1 MSERAPVMKTIF
13 AGLLLA
19 AGIAAPV
26 AAQNYPL
33 KPILV
38 ISPVQAGSAGDTTL
52 RLVTQVMSRN
62 MGQQLL
68 VENTTGAAGI
78 IGAQRLARAVPDG
91 YTIGGISDSTVTY
104 VPILQ
109 KRSDFDALSL
119 FEPVS
124 LLSVSTWVLVAH
136 PSLPV
141 RNVREFVAL
150 AKAQS
155 RRIDYASAGVGG
167 SHHLAMEMFSA
178 TAGIKLNHVPYR
190 GATQA
195 AVDVQAGHVPVMF
208 SALAV
213 VLGPI
218 QAGRLR
224 VLGVAS
230 ESRTALLPGTPTIA
244 ESGVAGFAFATW
256 TGLFAPRGTPK
267 PLVDRLAAE
276 VVNALNDPEL
286 RAKMQ
291 SMGGNPQPSTPAE
304 LAERIRQITA
314 KMLKVIQD
322 AKITAE

>member
-1 MSERAPVMKTIF
+1 MKPIARGFFCAAVF
-13 AGLLLA
+13 AL
-19 AGIAAPV
+19 PV
-26 AAQNYPL
+26 AAQNYPV
-33 KPILV
+33 KPVLV

-52 RLVTQVMSRN
+52 RLVMQKMSVN

-68 VENTTGAAGI
+68 VENTVGAAGI

-109 KRSDFDALSL
+109 KRTDFDALNL

-124 LLSVSTWVLVAH
+124 LISVSTWVLVAH

-150 AKAQS
+150 AKGQL
-155 RRIDYASAGVGG
+155 RHMDYASAGVGG
-167 SHHLAMEMFSA
+167 SHHVVTEMFNAA
-178 TAGIKLNHVPYR
+178 TGIKLNHVPYR

-195 AVDVQAGHVPVMF
+195 VVDVQAGHVPVMF
-208 SALAV
+208 SALAA
-213 VLGPI
+213 VLAPV

-230 ESRTALLPGTPTIA
+230 ENRTPLLPEVPTIA
-244 ESGVAGFAFATW
+244 ESGVPGYAFSTW
-256 TGLFAPRGTPK
+256 TGLFAPRNTPK

-276 VVNALNDPEL
+276 VASALKDPAL
-286 RAKMQ
+286 REKLQ

-314 KMLKVIQD
+314 KMRKVIQD
-322 AKITAE
+322 AGITGE

>member
-1 MSERAPVMKTIF
+1 MTHKILV
-13 AGLLLA
+13 LLGA
-19 AGIAAPV
+19 AACMPA
-26 AAQNYPL
+26 AAQTYPS
-33 KPILV
+33 KAILV

-52 RLVTQVMSRN
+52 RLVTQKLSQN
-62 MGQQLL
+62 IGQQLL

-78 IGAQRLARAVPDG
+78 VGAQRLARAAPDG

-109 KRSDFDALSL
+109 KRNDFDALTL

-124 LLSVSTWVLVAH
+124 LVSSSTWVLIAH

-141 RNVREFVAL
+141 RSVREFIAL
-150 AKAQS
+150 AKPQSPPSSSS
-155 RRIDYASAGVGG
+155 RRLDYASAGLGG
-167 SHHLAMEMFSA
+167 SHHVVMEMFNAA
-178 TAGIKLNHVPYR
+178 TGIKLNHVPYR

-218 QAGRLR
+218 HAGRLR
-224 VLGVAS
+224 ALGIAND
-230 ESRTALLPGTPTIA
+230 SRTPLLPEIPTIA
-244 ESGVAGFAFATW
+244 ESGVAGFTFSTW

-267 PLVDRLAAE
+267 MVIDRLNSE
-276 VVNALNDPEL
+276 VVKAVADQTLRGKIQAL
-286 RAKMQ
+286 
-291 SMGGNPQPSTPAE
+291 GGNPQASTPTE
-304 LAERIRQITA
+304 LANLIRRTTD

-322 AKITAE
+322 AKITIE

>member
-1 MSERAPVMKTIF
+1 MKLRTF
-13 AGLLLA
+13 GALLA
-19 AGIAAPV
+19 SGFALSA
-26 AAQNYPL
+26 AAQTYPA
-33 KPILV
+33 KSILV

-52 RLVTQVMSRN
+52 RLVTQKMAQN

-78 IGAQRLARAVPDG
+78 IGAQRLARAAPDG

-109 KRSDFDALSL
+109 KRNDFDPLTA

-124 LLSVSTWVLVAH
+124 LVSSSTWVLIVH

-141 RNVREFVAL
+141 KSVREFVAL
-150 AKAQS
+150 AQS
-155 RRIDYASAGVGG
+155 QPRRLDYASAGLGG
-167 SHHLAMEMFSA
+167 SHHVVMEMFNAA
-178 TAGIKLNHVPYR
+178 TGIQLNHVPYR

-218 QAGRLR
+218 QGGRLR
-224 VLGVAS
+224 ALGIAN
-230 ESRTALLPGTPTIA
+230 EKRTPLLPAVPTIA
-244 ESGVAGFAFATW
+244 EAGIAGFTFSTW

-267 PLVDRLAAE
+267 PIVDRLNAE
-276 VVNALNDPEL
+276 VSKALSDPAL
-286 RAKMQ
+286 RAKMEAL
-291 SMGGNPQPSTPAE
+291 GGNPQATTPAE
-304 LAERIRQITA
+304 LTEMIQRTTA
-314 KMLKVIQD
+314 KMLRVIRD
-322 AKITAE
+322 AKIVVE

>member
-1 MSERAPVMKTIF
+1 MKLIF
-13 AGLLLA
+13 AGLLFA
-19 AGIAAPV
+19 AGIAPPV

-33 KPILV
+33 KSILV

-52 RLVTQVMSRN
+52 RLVTQAMSRN

-119 FEPVS
+119 FEPIS

-141 RNVREFVAL
+141 RNVREFVTL
-150 AKAQS
+150 AKGQS

-167 SHHLAMEMFSA
+167 SHHLAMEMFNAA
-178 TAGIKLNHVPYR
+178 TGIKLNHVPYR

-208 SALAV
+208 SALSV
-213 VLGPI
+213 VFGPI

-224 VLGVAS
+224 VIGVAS
-230 ESRTALLPGTPTIA
+230 ESRTPLLPGIPTIA
-244 ESGVAGFAFATW
+244 ESGVAGFAFSTW

-267 PLVDRLAAE
+267 PLVERLAAE
-276 VVNALNDPEL
+276 VVNALNDPDL
-286 RAKMQ
+286 RARMQ

-304 LAERIRQITA
+304 LADRIRQITA
-314 KMLKVIQD
+314 KMRKVIQD
-322 AKITAE
+322 AGITAD

>member
-1 MSERAPVMKTIF
+1 MKLIF
-13 AGLLLA
+13 AGLLFA
-19 AGIAAPV
+19 AGIAPPV

-33 KPILV
+33 KSILV

-52 RLVTQVMSRN
+52 RLVTQAMSRN

-109 KRSDFDALSL
+109 KRTDFDALSL
-119 FEPVS
+119 FEPIS
-124 LLSVSTWVLVAH
+124 LISVSTWVLVAH

-150 AKAQS
+150 AKGQS
-155 RRIDYASAGVGG
+155 RRMDYASAGLGG
-167 SHHLAMEMFSA
+167 SHHVTMEMFNAA
-178 TAGIKLNHVPYR
+178 TGIKLNHVPYR

-195 AVDVQAGHVPVMF
+195 VVDVQAGHVPVMF
-208 SALAV
+208 SALSV

-224 VLGVAS
+224 ALGVAS
-230 ESRTALLPGTPTIA
+230 ESRSPLLPGIPTIA
-244 ESGVAGFAFATW
+244 ESGFPGFDVGTW
-256 TGLFAPRGTPK
+256 WGIFGPPKLPRGI
-267 PLVDRLAAE
+267 VDKLNAGINKVLSDAE
-276 VVNALNDPEL
+276 VQHRIALL
-286 RAKMQ
+286 
-291 SMGGNPQPSTPAE
+291 GGNARVH
-304 LAERIRQITA
+304 AG
-314 KMLKVIQD
+314 
-322 AKITAE
+322 KI